1 MVQSDLL
8 KRTGRTLKR
17 IKKFPVLFLKYGRKI
32 SLEECSIFGNFAFW
46 NSFSKV
52 SLHFNKM
59 NNSSRKLLQTY
70 SEKCIFYVIQHI
82 VSLKQSV
89 VAALEVLRE
98 SLKIVLNEVHF
109 TVTLHSF
116 HLPPFSHTNPSF
128 LQVNHFPSFRANIS
142 EQLPKRALGYL

>member
-32 SLEECSIFGNFAFW
+32 SLEECSIFGNVACW

-82 VSLKQSV
+82 VFLKQSV

-98 SLKIVLNEVHF
+98 SWKLSWMKFILQLLCIVSTYPHSPIQ
-109 TVTLHSF
+109 TL
-116 HLPPFSHTNPSF
+116 PS
-128 LQVNHFPSFRANIS
+128 S
-142 EQLPKRALGYL
+142 K